1 MILYYLI
8 IVLPIIAII
17 SLLIYLPIYLIN
29 RKKHGKR
36 SLILHLVIYAF
47 IGVILSVLYA
57 TIFSY
62 GFDLTWNPEYH
73 FLNLVPFIWVKET
86 YSMGIN
92 KMIEQL
98 LMNIIMIVPLG
109 FIVPV
114 VFKSLRKWWKTGISV
129 AVFITCIETIQY
141 FIGRSAD
148 VDDLI
153 MNTFGGLI
161 GYVIFFAF
169 SMCFYNKAW
178 WQNALGTK
186 NNECKIESN

>member
-1 MILYYLI
+1 MLLYYLI
-8 IVLPIIAII
+8 MVLPITAMI
-17 SLLIYLPIYLIN
+17 SLLVYLPICLIN
-29 RKKHGKR
+29 RKKYGKR
-36 SLILHLVIYAF
+36 PFIRHLAIYAF
-47 IGVILSVLYA
+47 IGIILSVLYA
-57 TIFSY
+57 TIFIY
-62 GFDLTWNPEYH
+62 GFDITSNSEYR

-86 YSMGIN
+86 YAMGIN

-114 VFKSLRKWWKTGISV
+114 VFKSLRKWWKTGINV
-129 AVFITCIETIQY
+129 MVFITCIEILQY

-161 GYVIFFAF
+161 GYVLMAVFNK
-169 SMCFYNKAW
+169 CFKNKAW
-178 WQNALGTK
+178 WQKAL
-186 NNECKIESN
+186 NNEQL